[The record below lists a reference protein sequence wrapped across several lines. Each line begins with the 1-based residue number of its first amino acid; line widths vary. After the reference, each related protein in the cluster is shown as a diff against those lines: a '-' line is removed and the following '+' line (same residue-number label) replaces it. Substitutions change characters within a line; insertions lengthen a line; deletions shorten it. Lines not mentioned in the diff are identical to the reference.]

1 MLVLTRKTTEQIKI
15 GNDITITILRVKGNA
30 VRVGVDA
37 PKAVR
42 VIRSELPPHAA
53 SEAAAEAVSTDAN
66 PAVRSADPAPRSRVL
81 AGLGLSPNG
90 SAHAGEATLGDAPA
104 GESSDEPATTAAIMP
119 ARRECGPLAR
129 FVQTAVLA
137 K

>member
-42 VIRSELPPHAA
+42 VIRSELPAHVA
-53 SEAAAEAVSTDAN
+53 SESTAAAVSAESS
-66 PAVRSADPAPRSRVL
+66 PADRSADPAPRSRVL
-81 AGLGLSPNG
+81 GDLGFHQGGAL
-90 SAHAGEATLGDAPA
+90 AGETAHGDAPA
-104 GESSDEPATTAAIMP
+104 GESSDEPATIAAIMP

>member
-53 SEAAAEAVSTDAN
+53 SEAVSTDAN
-66 PAVRSADPAPRSRVL
+66 PADRSADPAPRSRVL